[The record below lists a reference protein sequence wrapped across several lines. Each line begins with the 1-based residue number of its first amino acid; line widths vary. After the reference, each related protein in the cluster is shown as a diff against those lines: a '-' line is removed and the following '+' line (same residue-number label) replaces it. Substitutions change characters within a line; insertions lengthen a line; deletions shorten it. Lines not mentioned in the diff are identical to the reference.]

1 MSHHLADLYDEYRR
15 TWQDP
20 EATLSHIGLEA
31 GFTFMDVGC
40 GDGFFTIP
48 AARFVGMTG
57 KVYGIDVSR
66 EAINRLNARA
76 AKEGLTNVHVTV
88 GKAEEYRLCEA
99 CADILFFGIVL
110 HDFADPAK
118 VLMNARKMI
127 KPSGRLVN
135 LDWKKE
141 PMTLGPPLQ
150 IRFSIEKATRLIREA
165 KFSIET
171 VKEAG
176 SHHYLI
182 IAKP

>member
-1 MSHHLADLYDEYRR
+1 MDLYDEYRR

-20 EATLSHIGLEA
+20 EATLSHIGLKV
-31 GFTFMDVGC
+31 GFTFVDVGC

-48 AARFVGMTG
+48 AARFVGTTG

-66 EAINRLNARA
+66 EAIKRLNAKA
-76 AKEGLTNVHVTV
+76 AKEGLNNVNVTV
-88 GKAEEYRLCEA
+88 GKAEDYRLCEA

-110 HDFADPAK
+110 HDFADPDK
-118 VLMNARKMI
+118 VLMNARQMI
-127 KPSGRLVN
+127 KPCGRLVN

-141 PMTLGPPLQ
+141 PMSLGPPLQ
-150 IRFSIEKATRLIREA
+150 IRYSMEKAIRLITEA

-171 VKEAG
+171 VNDAG
-176 SHHYLI
+176 SYHYLI